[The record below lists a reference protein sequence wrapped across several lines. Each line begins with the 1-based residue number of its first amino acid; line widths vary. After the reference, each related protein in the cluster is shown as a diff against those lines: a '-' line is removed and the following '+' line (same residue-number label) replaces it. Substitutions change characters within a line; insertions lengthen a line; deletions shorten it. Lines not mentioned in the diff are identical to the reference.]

1 MIIFD
6 LDTDMSARG
15 IEIKNTINV
24 KTLSRD
30 LRNYYTNQMAQNCS
44 QL

>member
-30 LRNYYTNQMAQNCS
+30 LHNYYTNQMAQNCS

>member
-1 MIIFD
+1 MFD

-15 IEIKNTINV
+15 IAIKNTINV
-24 KTLSRD
+24 KTLYRD
-30 LRNYYTNQMAQNCS
+30 PRKYFTNQIAQNCS

>member
-1 MIIFD
+1 MIFD

-15 IEIKNTINV
+15 IEIKYTINV
-24 KTLSRD
+24 KTSSRD
-30 LRNYYTNQMAQNCS
+30 LHNYYTNQMTQNCS